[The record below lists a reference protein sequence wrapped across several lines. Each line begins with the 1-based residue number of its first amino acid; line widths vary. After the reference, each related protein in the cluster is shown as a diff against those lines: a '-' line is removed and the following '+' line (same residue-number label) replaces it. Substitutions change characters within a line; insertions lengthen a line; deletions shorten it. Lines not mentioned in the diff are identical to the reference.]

1 MKHIILFITL
11 LALAALACGAIAT
24 PAPLDIHAV
33 ETIAAATLTAMAPT
47 QAPPTLIPVP
57 TLTPLPTF
65 TLAPAATAI
74 PTLTPLAA
82 SGPIRIRFAP
92 GGISATVQNTVTF
105 PYRVEYILS
114 ASKSQ
119 YMTVTINSADTA
131 ANFLIFGMTDHSTL
145 KRLENEDRTWIGPLP
160 STQDYLISV
169 AVPGGSV
176 GFTLT
181 VTIVWP

>member
-1 MKHIILFITL
+1 MKHIILFITI
-11 LALAALACGAIAT
+11 LALAALACGAITT
-24 PAPLDIHAV
+24 PAPLDIHVV

-57 TLTPLPTF
+57 PLTPLPTF

-92 GGISATVQNTVTF
+92 GGISATVQNTVIF
-105 PYRVEYILS
+105 PNRVEYIFS

-119 YMTVTINSADTA
+119 HMTVTIESTDNN
-131 ANFLIFGMTDHSTL
+131 ANFLIFGMADHSTL
-145 KRLENEDRTWIGPLP
+145 KRFENEDRTWTGVLP
-160 STQDYLISV
+160 TTQDYLISV
-169 AVPGGSV
+169 AVPGRSAD
-176 GFTLT
+176 FTLT

>member
-1 MKHIILFITL
+1 MKHIILFITI
-11 LALAALACGAIAT
+11 LALAALACGAITT
-24 PAPLDIHAV
+24 PAPLDIHVV

-57 TLTPLPTF
+57 PLTPLPTF

-92 GGISATVQNTVTF
+92 GGISATVQNTVIF
-105 PYRVEYILS
+105 PNRVEYIFS

-119 YMTVTINSADTA
+119 HMTVTIE
-131 ANFLIFGMTDHSTL
+131 F
-145 KRLENEDRTWIGPLP
+145 ENEDRTWTGVLP
-160 STQDYLISV
+160 TTQDYLISV
-169 AVPGGSV
+169 AVPGRSAD
-176 GFTLT
+176 FTLT